1 MGHTHRRLR
10 HTRSDRVNGAWFSF
24 FLKKEEDWRRVFWSA
39 GDIVPLLCSKN
50 RHSSFSLSLSPVIL
64 VHHCRSCGLWTSLF
78 SLFFFFFIFFLFWK
92 KKYEQNSFWKTWNIT
107 ALSRLLPSLILYLPL
122 FCWNCKNYTHTH
134 PHTQDVYVVGL
145 PTISGGSGEETNE
158 KGRGSSDLFRCF
170 FAFVLLLFWL
180 FFFSLSFQ
188 SQKKLCT
195 LWFLHAWF
203 SLKMSGVFFRHSFD
217 VLLGW
222 RAPTVARKEIT
233 IFPFF

>member
-1 MGHTHRRLR
+1 M
-10 HTRSDRVNGAWFSF
+10 W
-24 FLKKEEDWRRVFWSA
+24 
-39 GDIVPLLCSKN
+39 PLNL
-50 RHSSFSLSLSPVIL
+50 P
-64 VHHCRSCGLWTSLF
+64 LF
-78 SLFFFFFIFFLFWK
+78 SLLLFLYFLSFLEK
-92 KKYEQNSFWKTWNIT
+92 KIWTKFLLKTWNIT
-107 ALSRLLPSLILYLPL
+107 ALSRLLLPSLILYLPL

-217 VLLGW
+217 VLRGW

-233 IFPFF
+233 IFPFFF